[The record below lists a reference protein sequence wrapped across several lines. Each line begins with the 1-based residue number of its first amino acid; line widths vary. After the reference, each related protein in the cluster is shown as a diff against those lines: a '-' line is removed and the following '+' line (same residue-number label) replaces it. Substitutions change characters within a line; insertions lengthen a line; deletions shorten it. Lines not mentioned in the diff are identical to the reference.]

1 MTCPA
6 EGVQRARAHPRLAC
20 CLERV
25 ECERPARP
33 PVSFSTFTRSSTS
46 GPKRFL
52 LDGLGEGE
60 KEKTGA
66 PAASSLLSKERG
78 DSSEMECD
86 SQGHS
91 DVRMGGAG
99 I

>member
-1 MTCPA
+1 M
-6 EGVQRARAHPRLAC
+6 
-20 CLERV
+20 
-25 ECERPARP
+25 
-33 PVSFSTFTRSSTS
+33 
-46 GPKRFL
+46 
-52 LDGLGEGE
+52 DGLGEGE